1 MWKKCKNWITIEPNR
16 FFIRIINFEPDRV
29 ADTLAAFARDAREI
43 NKEIN
48 RILYYMKGGIT
59 RNEAWQ
65 LSPIERDEIIDFL
78 NEVNSDPKKRVVG
91 S

>member
-1 MWKKCKNWITIEPNR
+1 
-16 FFIRIINFEPDRV
+16 
-29 ADTLAAFARDAREI
+29 
-43 NKEIN
+43 
-48 RILYYMKGGIT
+48 MKGGIT

-78 NEVNSDPKKRVVG
+78 NEINSDPKKRVVG